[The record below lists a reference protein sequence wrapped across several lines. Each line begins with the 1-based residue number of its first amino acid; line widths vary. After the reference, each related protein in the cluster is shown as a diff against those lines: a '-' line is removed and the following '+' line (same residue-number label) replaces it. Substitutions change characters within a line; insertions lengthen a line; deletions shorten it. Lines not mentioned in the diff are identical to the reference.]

1 MAPPHPTQP
10 NRVPLEPDEADPAR
24 AILVGRTGLDAA
36 LRRDG
41 RIELARCRT
50 PLEAIGELAAD
61 DPQGHDPPDEADALH
76 AVVLAS
82 DAQPDDP
89 AAFVAAARLAS
100 PHAALFLV
108 SSDPAAAPEGFD
120 GVLPPDTTPDSFRDA
135 VLRATLRRS
144 GWLDEPVR
152 PQAAS
157 RPAPAPRGTALPR
170 STTTPPSPVAPR
182 PAAPATTARSAAA
195 GTTAAAHTPPRP
207 ADAQPPAPPPAPPP
221 MRPAASPPT
230 PRRGIPA
237 PSATTQ
243 QSLGDAALVHALTA
257 GRDLLL
263 PAVELI
269 RARTGAP
276 DVLFVPTP
284 PPASPSGAPAPAA
297 VQPASAP
304 PAQPPAAPGR
314 HHAPVTLGTHLA
326 GWLQSALA
334 APATLEVHA
343 RWLAAWLELQHQQH
357 ALQHAALVDE
367 LTGAFNRR
375 YFDRFLASAIAQAQR
390 DRHALTLMVL
400 DLDDFK
406 SYNDRFGHPAGDDIL
421 RETVRLLRSV
431 IRPSDRVCRIGGD
444 EFAVIFYEPTGPRDP
459 GSRPPDD
466 PLRIAHRFQQQ
477 IREHRFPKLGG
488 CAPGTLTV
496 SAGIATYPWDGR
508 SVPELLARADQLAL
522 DSKRAGKNAITIGP
536 NAEPHRPDGPCP

>member
-1 MAPPHPTQP
+1 MAPPQPTHPS
-10 NRVPLEPDEADPAR
+10 RAHLEPEDADPAR

-61 DPQGHDPPDEADALH
+61 DPHGPMGPDEADALH
-76 AVVLAS
+76 AVVVAS
-82 DAQPDDP
+82 DSQPDDP

-100 PHAALFLV
+100 PHAALFVV
-108 SSDPAAAPEGFD
+108 STDPADAPAGFD
-120 GVLPPDTTPDSFRDA
+120 GVLPPETTPESFRDA

-144 GWLDEPVR
+144 GWLDEPDR
-152 PQAAS
+152 
-157 RPAPAPRGTALPR
+157 RAP
-170 STTTPPSPVAPR
+170 TTPPSSRAAASPPPPPSPPAPPSPPPPPAPR
-182 PAAPATTARSAAA
+182 PAQPTGHARATPTGASAAA
-195 GTTAAAHTPPRP
+195 HAAPRSADAPRP
-207 ADAQPPAPPPAPPP
+207 AQPPTSRRGVHPPA
-221 MRPAASPPT
+221 
-230 PRRGIPA
+230 
-237 PSATTQ
+237 ATSH

-284 PPASPSGAPAPAA
+284 PTTPPTPLAPGAPAPASA
-297 VQPASAP
+297 PPANSPAAHP

-375 YFDRFLASAIAQAQR
+375 YFDRFLASAITQAQR

-508 SVPELLARADQLAL
+508 SVAELLARADQLAL

>member
-1 MAPPHPTQP
+1 MAPPHPPNPPHPTQP
-10 NRVPLEPDEADPAR
+10 PHPNRAQVEPDDAEPAR

-36 LRRDG
+36 LRRDAQ
-41 RIELARCRT
+41 IELARCRT

-61 DPQGHDPPDEADALH
+61 DPHGPLPADEADTLH

-100 PHAALFLV
+100 PHAAIFLV
-108 SSDPAAAPEGFD
+108 SADPADAPEGFD
-120 GVLPPDTTPDSFRDA
+120 GVLSPETTPDSFRDA

-152 PQAAS
+152 SPVTPP
-157 RPAPAPRGTALPR
+157 PAPAPLRPPA
-170 STTTPPSPVAPR
+170 STVPSATRPSPSPR
-182 PAAPATTARSAAA
+182 EAATARSAPTRSVPA
-195 GTTAAAHTPPRP
+195 TASPSPRP
-207 ADAQPPAPPPAPPP
+207 ADAPTHAPRRAA
-221 MRPAASPPT
+221 PAA
-230 PRRGIPA
+230 A
-237 PSATTQ
+237 ASAHQ
-243 QSLGDAALVHALTA
+243 QPGDAALVHALTA

-284 PPASPSGAPAPAA
+284 APPTPPAAAPGSAPTPPAAAVPASP
-297 VQPASAP
+297 P
-304 PAQPPAAPGR
+304 PAPGR

-390 DRHALTLMVL
+390 DRHALTLMVF

-444 EFAVIFYEPTGPRDP
+444 EFAVIFYEPAGPRDP

-508 SVPELLARADQLAL
+508 SVSELLARADQLAL

-536 NAEPHRPDGPCP
+536 NAEPRRPDGPCP